1 MTPHSPASIP
11 RPGRAAVL
19 AAGVV
24 AMIALSL
31 DGALLPSAAS
41 AQEQDPEQLRQQA
54 EQLLGRPISD
64 EEIMQMIQQSGLSP
78 DEVRGR
84 LEGRGVDPSL
94 ADPYLEA
101 IEGRREEPDE
111 ETDTMS
117 RVQIMSAL
125 QGAQQGD
132 AAGDTTPGQRFGQQ
146 APVGQQGPLAGSEV
160 VRRIMEERLL
170 LQRERERG
178 PRIFGRELFLRSTT
192 EFEPVKTGPVPD
204 NYRVGPGDQVI
215 VVLTGQVEESYERTV
230 GPEGW
235 IVLPEVGRIF
245 ASGRTM
251 AELNDVLFREL
262 SQAYSG
268 LKEGPDATT
277 DFDVTLGE
285 LRTNQVFV
293 IGEVERPAAYEVS
306 ALGTAMTAL
315 YRAGGPARS
324 GSFRD
329 VVVTRDDSTVAR
341 LDLYDYLV
349 EGDASSDVQLRQ
361 GDIVFVPPARNRV
374 RLSGPVKRPALYEFR
389 EGETLRDVIRNAGG
403 LEPDASLRRI
413 QVERVAPEGGARPG
427 QERRLL
433 DVSAER
439 LAGPGEEGG
448 FGLEAG
454 DRITLFAV
462 LGDVQNQVSL
472 SGGVWRPGTYSVTE
486 DTRLW
491 DVIER
496 AGGLVPDAVQA
507 RAQIQRIREDDNTRR
522 MIPVSLARDSAD
534 GPVENPRLEGRD
546 QVIVFT
552 RRNLSGRRAVSVGG
566 WVRDPGVYSFLDGMT
581 VADLLL
587 KAGGLRTGAYTGSAE
602 VARITISQARSDTLT
617 RRYSVGLDSS
627 YVFGSASEAEAA
639 GTDSLGAEA
648 AGFELQNLDALY
660 VRKSPGYEPQQRVV
674 ITGEV
679 QFPGPYSIQTR
690 DERLTDVIRRA
701 GGLTDEAYSEG
712 FQLWRT
718 EPVSPDDTLSAQ
730 QIAGRAVGGRDQQA
744 ESDTMP
750 TFVGGQGDAD
760 SASARADSLRAA
772 AGEAPS
778 DDDDGDGRRTQ
789 RTRVGIDFPRAL
801 DEPGGQ
807 ENLLVEPGD
816 SIHVPE
822 FKPTVAVRGA
832 VGRETQVLWREG
844 AGLGYYI
851 DQAGGYAQEADEG
864 RVRIQFANGEVD
876 TKGGGFLFFEGG
888 ISDPDPGSTI
898 TVPAKPAQ
906 ERGDGLTFGQLVPL
920 ITSVLGSI
928 TTIVVATN

>member
-1 MTPHSPASIP
+1 MTPHFPASIP
-11 RPGRAAVL
+11 RPRRAAVL
-19 AAGVV
+19 VAGAA
-24 AMIALSL
+24 AAL
-31 DGALLPSAAS
+31 ALLCAPLVSAPAA
-41 AQEQDPEQLRQQA
+41 AQQQDPEQLRQQA

-64 EEIMQMIQQSGLSP
+64 QEIMQMIQQSGLSP
-78 DEVRGR
+78 DQVRGR
-84 LEGRGVDPSL
+84 LDARGVEPSL

-125 QGAQQGD
+125 QGAQRGG
-132 AAGDTTPGQRFGQQ
+132 AAGDTTPGQLFGQQ
-146 APVGQQGPLAGSEV
+146 TPFGQQGPLAGSEV
-160 VRRIMEERLL
+160 VQRIMEERLL

-178 PRIFGRELFLRSTT
+178 PPIFGRELFLRSTT
-192 EFEPVKTGPVPD
+192 QFEPVKTGPVPD
-204 NYRVGPGDQVI
+204 NYRIGPGDQII
-215 VVLTGQVEESYERTV
+215 VVLTGQVEQSYERTV

-245 ASGRTM
+245 VSGRSM
-251 AELNDVLFREL
+251 SELSDVLSREL

-268 LKEGPDATT
+268 IEDGTT

-329 VVVTRDDSTVAR
+329 VVVTRDDSTVTR

-374 RLSGPVKRPALYEFR
+374 RLSGPVKRPGMYEFR
-389 EGETLRDVIRNAGG
+389 DGETLRDVIRYAGG

-413 QVERVAPEGGARPG
+413 QVERIADEGGARPG
-427 QERRLL
+427 RERRIL

-439 LAGPGEEGG
+439 LAGPDEAGG
-448 FGLEAG
+448 FGLRAG

-462 LGDVQNQVSL
+462 LGDVRNQVSL

-491 DVIER
+491 DVIDR

-507 RAQIQRIREDDNTRR
+507 RAQIQRLREESNTRR
-522 MIPVSLARDSAD
+522 MIQVSLERDSA
-534 GPVENPRLEGRD
+534 GEPAENPRLQGRD
-546 QVIVFT
+546 QVVVFA
-552 RRNLSGRRAVSVGG
+552 RRNLMGRRAVSIGG
-566 WVRDPGVYSFLDGMT
+566 WVRNPGVYSFVDGMT
-581 VADLLL
+581 VADLIL
-587 KAGGLRTGAYTGSAE
+587 KSGGLRTGAYTGSAE
-602 VARITISQARSDTLT
+602 VARVTISQARTDTLT
-617 RRYSVGLDSS
+617 RRYTVGLDSS

-648 AGFELQNLDALY
+648 ANFGLENLDAVY
-660 VRKSPGYEPQQRVV
+660 VRRAPGYEPQQRVI

-690 DERLTDVIRRA
+690 DERLTDVVRRA
-701 GGLTDEAYSEG
+701 GGLTDEAYAEG

-718 EPVSPDDTLSAQ
+718 EPVSPTDTLTAE
-730 QIAGRAVGGRDQQA
+730 QIAGRAVGGQDQQA
-744 ESDTMP
+744 EADTLP
-750 TFVGGQGDAD
+750 TFVGGREGAD
-760 SASARADSLRAA
+760 SVSERADSLRRA

-778 DDDDGDGRRTQ
+778 DDGDGDGRRMQ
-789 RTRVGIDFPRAL
+789 RTRVGIDFPQAL
-801 DEPGGQ
+801 ESPGGR

-816 SIHVPE
+816 SIHVPHY
-822 FKPTVAVRGA
+822 KPTVAVRGA

-851 DQAGGYAQEADEG
+851 AQAGGYAQQADEG

-888 ISDPDPGSTI
+888 IADPDPGSTI
-898 TVPAKPAQ
+898 TVPAKPPQ
-906 ERGDGLTFGQLVPL
+906 ERGGGLTFGQLIPI

>member
-1 MTPHSPASIP
+1 MTPHFPATIP
-11 RPGRAAVL
+11 GPRRAAALV
-19 AAGVV
+19 AAG
-24 AMIALSL
+24 AAL
-31 DGALLPSAAS
+31 ALLGAPLAPAPAA
-41 AQEQDPEQLRQQA
+41 AQQQDPEQLRQQA

-64 EEIMQMIQQSGLSP
+64 QEIMQMIQQSGLSP
-78 DEVRGR
+78 DQVRGR
-84 LEGRGVDPSL
+84 LQARGVEPSL

-101 IEGRREEPDE
+101 IQGRREEPDE
-111 ETDTMS
+111 ETDTMT

-125 QGAQQGD
+125 QGAGRG
-132 AAGDTTPGQRFGQQ
+132 AAGDTTPGQFLGQQTPFGQQ
-146 APVGQQGPLAGSEV
+146 SPLAGSEV
-160 VRRIMEERLL
+160 VKRIMEERLL

-178 PRIFGRELFLRSTT
+178 PPIFGRELFLRSTT
-192 EFEPVKTGPVPD
+192 QFEPVKTGPVPD
-204 NYRVGPGDQVI
+204 NYQVGPGDQII
-215 VVLTGQVEESYERTV
+215 VVLTGQVEQSYERTV

-245 ASGRTM
+245 VAGRSM
-251 AELNDVLFREL
+251 AELNEVMFREL

-268 LKEGPDATT
+268 LREDGDGAT

-329 VVVTRDDSTVAR
+329 VVVNRDDSTVAR

-349 EGDASSDVQLRQ
+349 EGDASSDAQLRQ

-374 RLSGPVKRPALYEFR
+374 RLSGPVKRPGLYEFR
-389 EGETLRDVIRNAGG
+389 EGETLRDVLRYAGG

-413 QVERVAPEGGARPG
+413 QVERIAGEGGARPG
-427 QERRLL
+427 QERRIL

-439 LAGPGEEGG
+439 LAGSDEAGG
-448 FGLEAG
+448 FELRAG

-462 LGDVQNQVSL
+462 LGDVRNQVSL

-491 DVIER
+491 DVLQR

-507 RAQIQRIREDDNTRR
+507 RAQIQRLREESNTRR
-522 MIPVSLARDSAD
+522 MIQVSLERDSA
-534 GPVENPRLEGRD
+534 GEPVENPRLEGRD
-546 QVIVFT
+546 QVIVFA
-552 RRNLSGRRAVSVGG
+552 RRNLMGRRAVSIGG
-566 WVRDPGVYSFLDGMT
+566 WVRNPGVYSFVDGMT
-581 VADLLL
+581 VADLVL

-602 VARITISQARSDTLT
+602 VARVTISQARTDTLT
-617 RRYSVGLDSS
+617 RRYTVGLDSS
-627 YVFGSASEAEAA
+627 YVFGSASEAAAA
-639 GTDSLGAEA
+639 GPDALGAEA
-648 AGFELQNLDALY
+648 ANFELENLDAVY
-660 VRKSPGYEPQQRVV
+660 VRRAPGYEPQQRVV
-674 ITGEV
+674 VTGEV

-690 DERLTDVIRRA
+690 RERLTDVVRRA
-701 GGLTDEAYSEG
+701 GGLTDEAYAEG

-718 EPVSPDDTLSAQ
+718 EPVSPSDTLTAE
-730 QIAGRAVGGRDQQA
+730 QIAGRAVGGQDQRA
-744 ESDTMP
+744 EADTLP
-750 TFVGGQGDAD
+750 TFVGGREEAD
-760 SASARADSLRAA
+760 SASARADSMRRAP
-772 AGEAPS
+772 GEAPS
-778 DDDDGDGRRTQ
+778 DDDGGGGRRIQ
-789 RTRVGIDFPRAL
+789 RTRVGIDFPQAL
-801 DEPGGQ
+801 
-807 ENLLVEPGD
+807 ENPDGREDLLVEPGD
-816 SIHVPE
+816 SIHVPHY
-822 FKPTVAVRGA
+822 KPTVAVRGA

-844 AGLGYYI
+844 AGLDYYI
-851 DQAGGYAQEADEG
+851 AQAGGYAQQADED

-888 ISDPDPGSTI
+888 IADPDPGSTI
-898 TVPAKPAQ
+898 TVPAKPPP
-906 ERGDGLTFGQLVPL
+906 ERGGGLTFGQLVPL